1 MRDMSSFYDAHLCH
15 TIFKSHHR
23 QLSHGPET
31 NMLQVPSVTLTLKVA
46 TRILRVTR
54 LLVMMINCTKQYLY
68 STIKN
73 KVMVQKRICLNNR
86 PVTLTLKV
94 ATGNFAGDTSSCYDE
109 RLYRTISKFYHH
121 QESNGPETNLL

>member
-1 MRDMSSFYDAHLCH
+1 MCDMSSFYDAHLCH

-31 NMLQVPSVTLTLKVA
+31 NMLQVRSVTLTVA

-73 KVMVQKRICLNNR
+73 KVMVQ
-86 PVTLTLKV
+86 TQFALKS
-94 ATGNFAGDTSSCYDE
+94 ACNLDLKGSD
-109 RLYRTISKFYHH
+109 RKFFRGHVI
-121 QESNGPETNLL
+121 LL